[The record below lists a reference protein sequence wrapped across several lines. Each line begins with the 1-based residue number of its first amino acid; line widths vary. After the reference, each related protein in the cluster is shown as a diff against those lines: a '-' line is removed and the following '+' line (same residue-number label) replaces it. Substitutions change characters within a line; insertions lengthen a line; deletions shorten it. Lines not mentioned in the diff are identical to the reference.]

1 MSARSVRWIFL
12 VLLAIAS
19 AHAGA
24 LNDVSSYTN
33 TGGLGGLD
41 TPPPA
46 WILVV
51 ILFDSNGAVTDLS
64 TYNEVTKIDLP
75 STALSA
81 SYFTSSSATSNDA
94 NGHFENPDRIE
105 APAFDQAPTAVPEP
119 SAFVLLGLGAAAL
132 FWYRRR

>member
-12 VLLAIAS
+12 VVLAIAS
-19 AHAGA
+19 ARAAA
-24 LNDVSSYTN
+24 LNDISSYTN

-41 TPPPA
+41 TPQPA
-46 WILVV
+46 WTLVV

-64 TYNEVTKIDLP
+64 TYNEVTKLDLP

-81 SYFTSSSATSNDA
+81 SYFTSSSADSNP
-94 NGHFENPDRIE
+94 NTPLEGLDRVD
-105 APAFDQAPTAVPEP
+105 APAFDPAPTAVPEP